1 MSTESG
7 PAESGVPELPVED
20 GGSSA
25 PRSLIDRM
33 TGMVAIFGGL
43 LAVAV
48 AVLATVSVLSRWL
61 FNAPIDGDFEYVKMA
76 TAVAVFAYLPYA
88 QARRANIMVDTFTG
102 RLSEGRRN
110 ALDAFWDLAYALF
123 MGYAAYCL
131 VYGTLAAV
139 RSGETTMQRQIL
151 LWPSIAVS
159 TALCLLLAVTA
170 VATALRLLKS
180 TKATPNPA
188 GSTQ

>member
-7 PAESGVPELPVED
+7 NVPELPVEA
-20 GGSSA
+20 GGAVAAAGTPLERLTSW
-25 PRSLIDRM
+25 
-33 TGMVAIFGGL
+33 VAIFGGL

-48 AVLATVSVLSRWL
+48 AVLASVSVLSRWL

-102 RLSEGRRN
+102 GLPAATRN
-110 ALDAFWDLAYALF
+110 AMDAFWDLAYALF

-139 RSGETTMQRQIL
+139 KSGETTMQRQIV
-151 LWPSIAVS
+151 LWPSIALS

-170 VATALRLLKS
+170 VATAMRLLKA
-180 TKATPNPA
+180 TKTSPDLTG
-188 GSTQ
+188 GSQ